1 MWDDKRRKIVAAFAW
16 CCLLVSV
23 AGCSSA
29 PPAPSEKVVALR
41 HGVVNMQRLLEAH
54 PEREKLRQIERSL
67 AAADAGG
74 GESQAAMDTARRE
87 YDTAMEVRQNQDK
100 VALEKKEAQL
110 REEMSEQRR
119 LFIEALAAE
128 YRSILLNLDLKL
140 KAVQLSPTESQ
151 SLQKERER
159 VEAERQQKQ
168 VAKEDALVARFQ
180 QEMSKF
186 ADELSAQAK
195 DYANKWMDD
204 RLQRLKTDSVKPEQE
219 KRRQEFAELSGKM
232 MQDVRQ
238 AVSKV
243 AQQEKLDIVWT
254 RLVARQQAID
264 ITDAVARELTK

>member
-1 MWDDKRRKIVAAFAW
+1 
-16 CCLLVSV
+16 
-23 AGCSSA
+23 
-29 PPAPSEKVVALR
+29 VVVLR

-74 GESQAAMDTARRE
+74 GESQASMDTARRE
-87 YDTAMEVRQNQDK
+87 FETAMEVRQNQDK
-100 VALEKKEAQL
+100 VSLEKKEAQL
-110 REEMSEQRR
+110 REELGEQRR

-128 YRSILLNLDLKL
+128 YQSILFNLDLKL
-140 KAVQLSPTESQ
+140 KTVQFSTTESQ
-151 SLQKERER
+151 SLKKERER
-159 VEAERQQKQ
+159 VEAERQQKL
-168 VAKEDALVARFQ
+168 VAKDEALVARFQ

-186 ADELSAQAK
+186 ADELSVQTK

-219 KRRQEFAELSGKM
+219 KRRQEFVELSGKM

-243 AQQEKLDIVWT
+243 ALQEKLDIVWT
-254 RLVARQQAID
+254 RVIARQQAID
-264 ITDAVARELTK
+264 ITDAVVLELTK